1 MPKWGER
8 GASNVGCIVGLAILV
23 AAVLV
28 AMRVI
33 PVRVAVAELQDFCE
47 KEAEQASLPRMTN
60 AIITDQVLIKAE
72 EQSLPVT
79 REDIKVW
86 RDSSE
91 IHIEVKYTVILD
103 LFVYD
108 YTWPVVH
115 RVDRV
120 LF

>member
-1 MPKWGER
+1 MVRWRER
-8 GASNVGCIVGLAILV
+8 GASNVGCIVGLAVLA

-33 PVRVAVAELQDFCE
+33 PTRIAVAELQDFCE
-47 KEAEQASLPRMTN
+47 QVAEQASLPRMTDS
-60 AIITDQVLIKAE
+60 IIADQILIKAE
-72 EQSLPVT
+72 EQHLPVSK
-79 REDIKVW
+79 ENIKVW
-86 RDSSE
+86 RDSSD
-91 IHIEVKYTVILD
+91 IHVEVKYTVVLD

-108 YTWPVVH
+108 YTWAVVH